1 MAEKTIPILPSRS
14 IQGAWDF
21 YRVLGFER
29 TTWQTSP
36 NPYLSVLRG
45 DIELHFYGWKKHDPS
60 ASMTMCY
67 IVTDA
72 VDPLYESFRGGLKE
86 ALGRVPTRGLPRIG
100 PLKDMTYGMRQ
111 FLVSDPDGNQLRIG
125 QQISDDL
132 RHAPIPEEKVAR
144 SLHMALLLGESK
156 EDPRAAARIL
166 DHLLNSG
173 EPLTAPQRLRA
184 LVLRADMAVR
194 LDDPSRARTLLAEA
208 RATTSA
214 LPTSTPSAGGA
225 AEPDAAAGLDAAGL
239 GAAGLDDAE
248 ASGMRDDLRR
258 LEDLESFLS

>member
-1 MAEKTIPILPSRS
+1 MAEKTIPIFPSRS

-29 TTWQTSP
+29 TSWQTSP
-36 NPYLSVLRG
+36 NPYVSVRRG

-60 ASMTMCY
+60 ASMNMCY
-67 IVTDA
+67 IVTSA

-100 PLKDMTYGMRQ
+100 PLKDMTYGVRQ
-111 FLVSDPDGNQLRIG
+111 FLLSDPDGNQLRIG
-125 QQISDDL
+125 QQISDDV

-144 SLHMALLLGESK
+144 SLHMAALLGESK

-166 DHLLNSG
+166 DHLLDSG

-208 RATTSA
+208 RAA
-214 LPTSTPSAGGA
+214 NPAP
-225 AEPDAAAGLDAAGL
+225 P
-239 GAAGLDDAE
+239 AGLDDAD
-248 ASGMRDDLRR
+248 AAGMRDDLRR